1 MTSAVLDVAVCLL
14 LVAAAVVTVADARR
28 RATVETERPDDHVA
42 DGTLAVVTTATLA
55 VTVPGPPGR
64 PDASER
70 RRGTAAEL
78 LSLALVAGGAP
89 LRRAVRSAVADLLPP
104 RTALRVYRPERRGD
118 GLRVGPRPPPGTVH
132 AATARL
138 PARGGDGQV
147 GLVVRWWP

>member
-28 RATVETERPDDHVA
+28 RATVETERPDGHVA
-42 DGTLAVVTTATLA
+42 DGTLAVVTTATLTI
-55 VTVPGPPGR
+55 TVPGPPGR
-64 PDASER
+64 PDADER

-78 LSLALVAGGAP
+78 LSLALVAGGVP
-89 LRRAVRSAVADLLPP
+89 LRRAVTSAVTGLLPP
-104 RTALRVYRPERRGD
+104 RTAVRVSRPGQQSD

-138 PARGGDGQV
+138 PARGAAGQV
-147 GLVVRWWP
+147 RLTVRWWP